1 MKKISFIPND
11 NKITVMKN
19 IVIAFFSVFLF
30 CGCKKDSVD
39 NIPIGTIKV
48 DIDGTA
54 YTFSVQA
61 KATRPQV
68 TGGFGVQ
75 IQGNYRT
82 GSTTNLS
89 FTIVRP
95 TAITS
100 GSYTENTAS
109 NPLVMMKHCTEVIVP
124 CVYQANNYGSPTN
137 PVSITITEITSSY
150 VKGTFKGELQLGSG
164 STETLTNGMFYVSF

>member
-19 IVIAFFSVFLF
+19 IVIAFLSVFLF
-30 CGCKKDSVD
+30 YGCKKDSVD

-48 DIDGTA
+48 DIGGTA

-75 IQGNYRT
+75 IQGYYRT
-82 GSTTNLS
+82 GSTTDLS
-89 FTIVRP
+89 FTVVRP

-100 GSYTENTAS
+100 GSYTENAAS
-109 NPLVMMKHCTEVIVP
+109 NPLVMMRHCTEFIVP
-124 CVYQANNYGSPTN
+124 CFSQANNYGSPTN
-137 PVSITITEITSSY
+137 PVNI
-150 VKGTFKGELQLGSG
+150 
-164 STETLTNGMFYVSF
+164 

>member
-1 MKKISFIPND
+1 MKI
-11 NKITVMKN
+11 

-30 CGCKKDSVD
+30 CGCKKDSID

-75 IQGNYRT
+75 IQGYYRT

-89 FTIVRP
+89 FTVVRP
-95 TAITS
+95 TTITS

-109 NPLVMMKHCTEVIVP
+109 NPLVIMKHCTEVIVP
-124 CVYQANNYGSPTN
+124 CVYQANNYRSSTN
-137 PVSITITEITSSY
+137 PVNITITEITSSY
-150 VKGTFKGELQLGSG
+150 VKGTFNGALQLGSG